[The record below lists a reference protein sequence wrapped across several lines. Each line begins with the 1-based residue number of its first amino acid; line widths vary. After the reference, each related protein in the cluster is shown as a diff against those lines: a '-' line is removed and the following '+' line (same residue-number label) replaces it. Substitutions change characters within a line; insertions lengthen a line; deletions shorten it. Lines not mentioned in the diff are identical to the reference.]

1 MEDDRGIDIEN
12 ECEADKRNIGGR
24 LVLMLMRAGIFV
36 GEVVVAVVGVIVA
49 VAVGVMF
56 WKTLSVTEVE
66 CLGVGF
72 GMVGGDIF
80 DLDGDFVAV
89 VLEMETEDL
98 ELR

>member
-1 MEDDRGIDIEN
+1 M
-12 ECEADKRNIGGR
+12 
-24 LVLMLMRAGIFV
+24 
-36 GEVVVAVVGVIVA
+36 
-49 VAVGVMF
+49 
-56 WKTLSVTEVE
+56 TEVE